1 MSYAKN
7 TQDLGKLGTTS
18 KPSRDWS
25 TLQKTYPRQFNLVH
39 DKVVEV
45 KTLTVHRFQV
55 GDVEDPDLYAGQPL
69 YEWEQSEMGQ
79 WVMNHAVDQPEWH
92 RNMNISLYGY
102 EYTIVAK
109 LTARDYTFWQLK
121 WGSSR

>member
-1 MSYAKN
+1 MSYVKN
-7 TQDLGKLGTTS
+7 TQDLGKLGITS

-39 DKVVEV
+39 DKVVEI

-79 WVMNHAVDQPEWH
+79 WVMSHAVDQPEWR

-102 EYTIVAK
+102 EYIIVAK

-121 WGSSR
+121 WGSGR